1 MLKSIKIIVL
11 LSLIVLLVFGFF
23 WVSGY
28 VFLFIGKLN
37 TQNTDIFTIYTYW
50 HFYSDD
56 PYTKELL
63 TTALFAGFI
72 AISSPFILFFY
83 SSTNRKLFG
92 DANWANTSEIQKSGL
107 FSEDGIIVGKYSSF
121 FGLIDK
127 LLILPDSLHVL
138 LAAPTRSG
146 KGVSTVIPNCLA
158 WKDSTVVLD
167 IKQENWNIT
176 AGFRARHGQ
185 QCFLLNLAPRD
196 YKTHRWN
203 PLHYISSDPSFRIND
218 IQKIGQMLFPTNTH
232 EAPIWQS
239 SSRSLWLGLVLF
251 LIEMEYPVTLGEV
264 LRQLTRGDKRLS
276 KIIDKKQKSDSPLS
290 EQCYLTLK
298 EYLDT
303 PEKTRGSV
311 RKGFL
316 SSLELFYNP
325 VIDAATSGNDFDLR
339 DIRKKKMSIY
349 IGISPDDLERLA
361 PLINLFFQ
369 QLIDLNTRELPEH
382 NSELKYKCLLLM
394 DEFTSIGKIPILSK
408 GISYIAGYGLRLL
421 PIIQSPAQI
430 RAVYGHDDAETF
442 IDNHA
447 LNIIFAPKN
456 IKVAKEISETLGTT
470 TTTNK
475 SKGKSRPS
483 DMFGKS
489 SRSENISEHGRA
501 LLLPQEVMRLTQDQQ
516 IILLET
522 IPPIKCKKIK
532 WYSDPLFRNRGNQ
545 RDKTHFPAPKVPRI
559 RINTDKEPIEF
570 SSINLSDDDKTAT
583 IVERPIT
590 IGDIEDIDNLDL
602 DDFSCDFSAIEIPE
616 GDISDEEMS
625 NLAETFLSEFS
636 N

>member
-1 MLKSIKIIVL
+1 
-11 LSLIVLLVFGFF
+11 
-23 WVSGY
+23 
-28 VFLFIGKLN
+28 
-37 TQNTDIFTIYTYW
+37 
-50 HFYSDD
+50 
-56 PYTKELL
+56 
-63 TTALFAGFI
+63 
-72 AISSPFILFFY
+72 
-83 SSTNRKLFG
+83 
-92 DANWANTSEIQKSGL
+92 
-107 FSEDGIIVGKYSSF
+107 
-121 FGLIDK
+121 
-127 LLILPDSLHVL
+127 
-138 LAAPTRSG
+138 
-146 KGVSTVIPNCLA
+146 
-158 WKDSTVVLD
+158 
-167 IKQENWNIT
+167 
-176 AGFRARHGQ
+176 
-185 QCFLLNLAPRD
+185 
-196 YKTHRWN
+196 
-203 PLHYISSDPSFRIND
+203 
-218 IQKIGQMLFPTNTH
+218 
-232 EAPIWQS
+232 
-239 SSRSLWLGLVLF
+239 
-251 LIEMEYPVTLGEV
+251 
-264 LRQLTRGDKRLS
+264 
-276 KIIDKKQKSDSPLS
+276 
-290 EQCYLTLK
+290 
-298 EYLDT
+298 
-303 PEKTRGSV
+303 
-311 RKGFL
+311 
-316 SSLELFYNP
+316 
-325 VIDAATSGNDFDLR
+325 
-339 DIRKKKMSIY
+339 
-349 IGISPDDLERLA
+349 
-361 PLINLFFQ
+361 
-369 QLIDLNTRELPEH
+369 
-382 NSELKYKCLLLM
+382 M

-489 SRSENISEHGRA
+489 SQSENISEHGRA

-583 IVERPIT
+583 TVERPIT
-590 IGDIEDIDNLDL
+590 IGDIENIDNLDL

-625 NLAETFLSEFS
+625 NLAETFLSKFS

>member
-1 MLKSIKIIVL
+1 MLKPIKFIVL
-11 LSLIVLLVFGFF
+11 LSLVVLLLLAFF
-23 WVSGY
+23 WISGY
-28 VFLFIGKLN
+28 IFLFLGKLD
-37 TQNTDIFTIYTYW
+37 TQISDIFTIYTYW
-50 HFYSDD
+50 QFYSDD
-56 PYTKELL
+56 PHTKELL
-63 TTALFAGFI
+63 ITALFAGFI
-72 AISSPFILFFY
+72 TVLSPFLFFFY
-83 SSTNRKLFG
+83 SSENRKLFG
-92 DANWANTSEIQKSGL
+92 DADWASTRDIQKSGL
-107 FSEDGIIVGKYSSF
+107 FSEEGIIVGKYTRF

-146 KGVSTVIPNCLA
+146 KGVSTVIPNCLS
-158 WKDSTVVLD
+158 WKDSMVILD
-167 IKQENWNIT
+167 IKQENWSIT
-176 AGFRARHGQ
+176 AGFRAKHGQ

-196 YKTHRWN
+196 KKTHRWN
-203 PLHYISSDPSFRIND
+203 PLFYISSDPSFRIND

-232 EAPIWQS
+232 EAPIWQA

-251 LIEMEYPVTLGEV
+251 LIEMKYSVTLGEV
-264 LRQLTRGDKRLS
+264 LRQLTMGDKRLS
-276 KIIDKKQKSDSPLS
+276 KIIDKKQKSSSPFS
-290 EQCYLTLK
+290 EQCYLTLR

-316 SSLELFYNP
+316 SNLELFYNP

-339 DIRKKKMSIY
+339 DVRKKKMSIY
-349 IGISPDDLERLA
+349 IGISPDDLERLS

-369 QLIDLNTRELPEH
+369 QLIDLNTSELPEH
-382 NSELKYKCLLLM
+382 NPQLKYKCLLLM

-408 GISYIAGYGLRLL
+408 GIAYIAGYGLRLL

-430 RAVYGHDDAETF
+430 RAVYGHDDSESF

-447 LNIIFAPKN
+447 LNIVFAPKN
-456 IKVAKEISETLGTT
+456 IKIAKEISETLGTS

-483 DMFGKS
+483 DLFGKA
-489 SRSENISEHGRA
+489 SRSENISEHARA
-501 LLLPQEVMRLTQDQQ
+501 LLLPQEVMQLNQDQQ
-516 IILLET
+516 IILLENM
-522 IPPIKCKKIK
+522 PPIKCKKII

-545 RDKTHFPAPKVPRI
+545 RDKINFLAPNVPKI
-559 RINTDKEPIEF
+559 SINTGRPPIEF
-570 SSINLSDDDKTAT
+570 SPINISDDEKTT
-583 IVERPIT
+583 VERPIT
-590 IGDIEDIDNLDL
+590 VDDIENIDNLDL

-625 NLAETFLSEFS
+625 KLAETFLSTFS
-636 N
+636 T